1 MSGGLAKNQ
10 WQRVALP
17 QRISAL
23 MLAHALFCLLGLA
36 VPLCADDQEA
46 RVTRWKADF
55 DSRVLPVIR
64 DRCLTC
70 HNAEKAEGELNLAKY
85 ATGEQAYEAGDAWER
100 VARRIRLNEMPPP
113 GSPGLNDQ
121 QKAAFQRWVD
131 SRPNQDLCRQ
141 LASEDTQ
148 SWYRGY
154 VMSRRMTRIEYRNAV
169 QDLLGIT
176 PPAPEQPPEDGAGG
190 EGFDTVGDSL
200 FTSTIHVETWL
211 VLADQLVDQALA
223 ADANGRPLPTPALR
237 PLLSAESWQHL
248 SSGTAEQQS
257 RAAAELVQRFARRA
271 WRRPPDPAELERLN
285 SLYQLSLQQSTSV
298 SAVRQPLKAILVSPH
313 FLFVVETEPEET
325 GIFPLTPHQ
334 LATRLALFL
343 WSSIPDEELLQAA
356 DSGSLADEAEYRRQI
371 SRMLAHPRSA
381 SLGENFG
388 LQWLGLR
395 NFENQQPDRQLFPE
409 YTPELATDLR
419 EEAVQ
424 LITAIFRDNR
434 PLSELLSADYVIV
447 NSRLAEYYGL
457 QPLTDSSWQKVSVT
471 DRRRGGVATL
481 GAVLTAASYPRRT
494 SPVLRGRWLLD
505 ELLGNPVPPP
515 PPGVPPLEQTAVD
528 NSHLTLRQRLEAHRL
543 KPECAACHD
552 RMDPLGFGLENF
564 DAIGRWREQDGGLPI
579 DAAGKLPSGEQ
590 FTGPAELKTVL
601 LGRQHDFLTHLSR
614 KLLGFALGR
623 ELNKF
628 DACVVESCVKRL
640 EANGLHSHALI
651 EEIACSYPFRNRYY
665 RKSEP
670 TPPPPVSR
678 STRFFNALQK
688 LAEKSAAINQQ
699 KQAAEKSPPPPNS
712 NPEVRKP

>member
-17 QRISAL
+17 QRISAI
-23 MLAHALFCLLGLA
+23 MLAHALFCLLGLS
-36 VPLCADDQEA
+36 VPLCADEQEA

-154 VMSRRMTRIEYRNAV
+154 VMSRRLTRIEYRNAV

-356 DSGSLADEAEYRRQI
+356 DSGRLADEAEYRRQI

-381 SLGENFG
+381 
-388 LQWLGLR
+388 
-395 NFENQQPDRQLFPE
+395 
-409 YTPELATDLR
+409 
-419 EEAVQ
+419 
-424 LITAIFRDNR
+424 
-434 PLSELLSADYVIV
+434 
-447 NSRLAEYYGL
+447 
-457 QPLTDSSWQKVSVT
+457 
-471 DRRRGGVATL
+471 
-481 GAVLTAASYPRRT
+481 
-494 SPVLRGRWLLD
+494 
-505 ELLGNPVPPP
+505 
-515 PPGVPPLEQTAVD
+515 
-528 NSHLTLRQRLEAHRL
+528 
-543 KPECAACHD
+543 
-552 RMDPLGFGLENF
+552 
-564 DAIGRWREQDGGLPI
+564 
-579 DAAGKLPSGEQ
+579 
-590 FTGPAELKTVL
+590 
-601 LGRQHDFLTHLSR
+601 
-614 KLLGFALGR
+614 
-623 ELNKF
+623 
-628 DACVVESCVKRL
+628 
-640 EANGLHSHALI
+640 
-651 EEIACSYPFRNRYY
+651 
-665 RKSEP
+665 
-670 TPPPPVSR
+670 
-678 STRFFNALQK
+678 
-688 LAEKSAAINQQ
+688 
-699 KQAAEKSPPPPNS
+699 
-712 NPEVRKP
+712 

>member
-1 MSGGLAKNQ
+1 MSGGLSLQQ
-10 WQRVALP
+10 WQRVVLP
-17 QRISAL
+17 QPTPML
-23 MLAHALFCLLGLA
+23 MLTLALLCLPGPA
-36 VPLCADDQEA
+36 VPLSADEQEA

-64 DRCLTC
+64 DRCLAC

-85 ATGEQAYEAGDAWER
+85 STGQEAYEAGDAWER
-100 VARRIRLNEMPPP
+100 VARRIRLNEMPPQ

-131 SRPNQDLCRQ
+131 NRPNQDLCRQ

-154 VMSRRMTRIEYRNAV
+154 VMSRRLTRIEYRNAIR
-169 QDLLGIT
+169 DLLGVT
-176 PPAPEQPPEDGAGG
+176 PPTLEQPPEDGAGG
-190 EGFDTVGDSL
+190 EGFDTVGDAL

-211 VLADQLVDQALA
+211 VLADQLVNTALT
-223 ADANGRPLPTPALR
+223 ADPNGRPVPTPALQ
-237 PLLSAESWQHL
+237 PLLSAESWQQL
-248 SSGTAEQQS
+248 TSGNATQQS
-257 RAAAELVQRFARRA
+257 QAAAELLARFARRA
-271 WRRPPDPAELERLN
+271 WRRPPEPAELERLIA
-285 SLYQLSLQQSTSV
+285 LHQRSLQQSDPL
-298 SAVRQPLKAILVSPH
+298 SAIRQPLKAMLVSPH

-334 LATRLALFL
+334 LATRLALFV

-356 DSGSLADEAEYRRQI
+356 DSGILADETEYRRQI
-371 SRMLAHPRSA
+371 SRMLTDPKAA

-395 NFENQQPDRQLFPE
+395 NFENLRPDAQLFPE
-409 YTPELATDLR
+409 YSPELAADLQQ
-419 EEAVQ
+419 EAIQ
-424 LITAIFRDNR
+424 LITAIFRENL
-434 PLSELLSADYVIV
+434 PLSDLLSADYVIV
-447 NSRLAEYYGL
+447 NSRLAAHYGL
-457 QPLTDSSWQKVSVT
+457 QLPANSDWQQVSVG

-515 PPGVPPLEQTAVD
+515 PPGVPPLEQTAAD
-528 NSHLTLRQRLEAHRL
+528 NAALTLRQRLEAHRL

-601 LGRQHDFLTHLSR
+601 LSRQHDFLTHLSR

-628 DACVVESCVKRL
+628 DACIVESCVKRL
-640 EANGLHSHALI
+640 EANGLHSQILI

-670 TPPPPVSR
+670 TPAPPASR
-678 STRFFNALQK
+678 SARFFNALQK
-688 LAEKSAAINQQ
+688 LAEKSAAIQQ
-699 KQAAEKSPPPPNS
+699 QNKAAEQRPQPPIS
-712 NPEVRKP
+712 DPEDRKP